1 MKDNILLIGAAILD
15 VLVTP
20 AGPEVFETGSY
31 PAEKIQMAFGGDGL
45 NESLVLSALGKKVYL
60 NTVLGNDPEGEMIQ
74 LHCEK
79 QGVVLAENCRKEGMQ
94 TGINVVLVEENGERN
109 FLTNRNGSLRKLSK
123 ADIPMPFPEDVGVLC
138 FASIFVSPEFGTA
151 DMADVFRQAK
161 EQAIAVCA
169 DMTKRKRGE
178 TVEDIAEALKYVDYL
193 IPNEEEAY
201 LVTGADTPEKAAA
214 VLQAAGVKNVVIKCG
229 KKGCYVLEAKDAGTA
244 VLKAGKGSADAGATG
259 FEDTSATNVL
269 VGEKYQVA
277 CVDDLEGRNEC
288 AGEAGSKTRRS
299 YSGMDSAEA
308 AEGYYVLAVPGVQ
321 CVDTTGA
328 GDSFAAGFVYGISEG
343 WNVRRCAEFANQCG
357 AKAVAQ
363 VGATTWCANLSSDEE
378 WK

>member
-1 MKDNILLIGAAILD
+1 MKDKVLLIGAAILD

-31 PAEKIQMAFGGDGL
+31 PAEKIQMTFGGDGL
-45 NESLVLSALGKKVYL
+45 NESLVLAALGKKVYL

-79 QGVVLAENCRKEGMQ
+79 KGITLAETCKKDGMQ
-94 TGINVVLVEENGERN
+94 TGINVVLVEKNGERN

-123 ADIPMPFPEDVGVLC
+123 ADIRMPFPEDVGVLC
-138 FASIFVSPEFGTA
+138 FASIFVSPEFSTA
-151 DMADVFRQAK
+151 DMADIFRQAK
-161 EQAIAVCA
+161 VQGITVCA

-178 TVEDIAEALKYVDYL
+178 TVADIAEALQYVDYL

-201 LVTGADTPEKAAA
+201 LVTGADTPERAAA

-229 KKGCYVLEAKDAGTA
+229 KKGCYILEKQYT
-244 VLKAGKGSADAGATG
+244 KALGVETKEAYQGIDVAD
-259 FEDTSATNVL
+259 
-269 VGEKYQVA
+269 
-277 CVDDLEGRNEC
+277 
-288 AGEAGSKTRRS
+288 S
-299 YSGMDSAEA
+299 YTVS
-308 AEGYYVLAVPGVQ
+308 GYYVPAVPGVQ
-321 CVDTTGA
+321 CIDTTGA

-343 WNVRRCAEFANQCG
+343 WEIRRCAEFANQCG

-363 VGATTWCANLSSDEE
+363 VGATTWCT
-378 WK
+378 K